1 MKTIII
7 TMAIIAAT
15 GLNSCTGQSEEE
27 KDISTTIINFS
38 KEGDKNNVKKLAA
51 YLDENYRI
59 VLNRQ
64 FGSKVVNTISKT
76 DYLSKIESKEWGG
89 DTRTV
94 TINKIVLNQDSN
106 TAIAIVTFK
115 GEKST
120 FYSTITLIKGEN
132 DDWKLISD
140 IPNIK

>member
-1 MKTIII
+1 
-7 TMAIIAAT
+7 MAIIAAT
-15 GLNSCTGQSEEE
+15 GLNSCTGQSKEE
-27 KDISTTIINFS
+27 KEISSTIINFS
-38 KEGDKNNVKKLAA
+38 KEGDKNNVKKLAT

-64 FGSKVVNTISKT
+64 FGSKVVSTVSKM
-76 DYLSKIESKEWGG
+76 DYLSKVESKEWGG

-94 TINKIVLNQDSN
+94 TINKIVLNKESN
-106 TAIAIVTFK
+106 TAIAMVVFK

-120 FYSTITLIKGEN
+120 FFSTIILIKNEN
-132 DDWKLISD
+132 HDWKLISD